1 MNLTAGIDLGTQSI
15 KVILYDYENKTI
27 AAKSSCPLELIS
39 ANDGTREQKTQWYD
53 EAMLK
58 CFKALDPALLSQ
70 VKAAGVSGQQ
80 HGFVPLDAQGK
91 ALYNIKLWNDTS
103 TVEECTILTKALGG
117 EAEVIKEVNNAM
129 LPGFTAPKVLWLKRH
144 NPELFAMLHYI
155 MLPHDYVN
163 YVLTGEYV
171 NEAGDASGTALYNP
185 VLSCWS
191 KKEIGRASCRE
202 RV

>member
-39 ANDGTREQKTQWYD
+39 ANDGTREQKTEWYD

-70 VKAAGVSGQQ
+70 VKAIGVSGQQ

-103 TVEECTILTKALGG
+103 TVEECAILTKALGG
-117 EAEVIKEVNNAM
+117 EEEVIKEVNNAM

-144 NPELFAMLHYI
+144 KPELFAKLRYI

-163 YVLTGEYV
+163 YVLTGKYV

-185 VLSCWS
+185 V
-191 KKEIGRASCRE
+191 
-202 RV
+202 